1 MKNFLKTTLLG
12 GVIFLIPLVVVLALL
27 GKAFNIMK
35 AAAAPVER
43 LLPMDSIAGVG
54 LINILAIVVM
64 LLLCLVAGMV
74 ARSAPARAFYGR
86 LDSILLELVPGYAW
100 TKMVAAGVSGE
111 SHLEDFLP
119 VLVALDDM
127 SQLAFEMERTEDGR
141 VVVFFPGAPDP
152 SSGSVAYVDP
162 ARVSPV
168 SAGFLNINKSLRKMG
183 KGSAAF
189 LQAARTEPS
198 E

>member
-1 MKNFLKTTLLG
+1 MRNFLKTTLLG
-12 GVIFLIPLVVVLALL
+12 GAIFLIPLVVLVVLL

-35 AAAAPVER
+35 AVAAPIER

-54 LINILAIVVM
+54 LINILALMVM
-64 LLLCLVAGMV
+64 LLVCLAAGMV
-74 ARSAPARAFYGR
+74 ARSAPARALYGR

-100 TKMVAAGVSGE
+100 TKMVAAGVGGE
-111 SHLEDFLP
+111 SHLEDVLP

-127 SQLAFEMERTEDGR
+127 SQLAFEMERTDDGQ

-183 KGSAAF
+183 KGSAVF
-189 LQAARTEPS
+189 VQAAKAATPE
-198 E
+198 